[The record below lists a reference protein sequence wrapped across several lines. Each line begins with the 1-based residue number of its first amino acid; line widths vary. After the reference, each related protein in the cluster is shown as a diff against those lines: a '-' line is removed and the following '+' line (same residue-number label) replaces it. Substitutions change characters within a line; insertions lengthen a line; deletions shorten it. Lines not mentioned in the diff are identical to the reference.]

1 MANSSSFHYS
11 YINSILSKLER
22 YEESDLLE
30 ERNQNDLMNISN
42 EFPEIQDGS
51 KQALDNTINFQN
63 INIEEEIK
71 DVEPKMDKDT
81 GFEPTYENIEKEYEE
96 VNESFFHEKK
106 KKKILSI
113 IFLMKLI
120 ILILAI
126 IMVAIIQ

>member
-51 KQALDNTINFQN
+51 KQALDN
-63 INIEEEIK
+63 
-71 DVEPKMDKDT
+71 
-81 GFEPTYENIEKEYEE
+81 
-96 VNESFFHEKK
+96 
-106 KKKILSI
+106 
-113 IFLMKLI
+113 
-120 ILILAI
+120 
-126 IMVAIIQ
+126 